1 MVVRR
6 DISSAVKLRNRVAE
20 FLEDY
25 SWFDTR
31 KKQLACSGLM
41 SDPLER

>member
-31 KKQLACSGLM
+31 IKQLDAVDSCLT
-41 SDPLER
+41 L